1 MYVCPSV
8 VGTGQTTSLGTL
20 ECVPA
25 FCRHMVVLD
34 SWGQCVAGH
43 QPSQGGAPVHFAP
56 TWHLTLKV
64 NLKSQR
70 LGHRAPRAVRAAG
83 LTRKGPPTPPPG
95 LCAHACSVL
104 GGRVSRS
111 APRPPPA
118 REDPVCGRHR

>member
-83 LTRKGPPTPPPG
+83 LTHKGPPTPPPRAVCACVLSARRSRVS
-95 LCAHACSVL
+95 LCA
-104 GGRVSRS
+104 S
-111 APRPPPA
+111 ATT
-118 REDPVCGRHR
+118 CT